1 MQWHPPRGSRR
12 ACENQI
18 DQYSQANV
26 TLSSEFLLK
35 TTDTSL
41 QLVWPDICTAYQRNS
56 AT

>member
-41 QLVWPDICTAYQRNS
+41 LLVWPDICTAYQRNS